1 MGWQVKQALFDAMF
15 CTALLLVPLDR
26 LLTDEL
32 IMAVNWLEWPPMV
45 TSPTLDDRFW
55 LA

>member
-1 MGWQVKQALFDAMF
+1 MKQALLEAMF
-15 CTALLLVPLDR
+15 CTALLLLPLER

-32 IMAVNWLEWPPMV
+32 IIEVNWLELPMMV